1 MKSGF
6 DKYREKFSLA
16 QDYQIPHEH
25 AKSACAVVVP
35 ACRESAYLP
44 ATIRSLSA
52 NDSDLLAKTCVVVVV
67 NRPRGKVD
75 DAETICDNMETIRWL
90 LNDAPAG
97 LDTLLVSD
105 NDGNSDLVLDGGV
118 GEARK
123 IGMDI
128 ALEML
133 SGDPSSFIASLDA
146 DTTVEPDYLSS
157 LFGFFAS
164 GKADAAVL
172 GYSHRRDAC
181 PAAAEAIET
190 YERYLENYVEGLR
203 RAGSPYAF
211 HTVGSAM
218 AFTAE
223 AYVRAGGMKTRKGGE
238 DFYFLQAL
246 WKTASIAEIKKILV
260 HPSGRL
266 SDRVPFGTGPALK
279 KIMAGEKSLSHDP
292 MVFVSLGKLLS
303 SAEYLC
309 ENRIPDIMIW
319 LEGLENEA
327 REFLVRNNF
336 PEQWPK
342 IARNCPD
349 SVGKRIEAF
358 HRWFDAFRTL
368 KFIHFCEDRS
378 K

>member
-16 QDYQIPHEH
+16 REYNIPHGH

-35 ACRESAYLP
+35 ACRESKYLP
-44 ATIRSLSA
+44 ATLRSLSA
-52 NDSDLLAKTCVVVVV
+52 NDRNLLARTCVIVVV
-67 NRPRGKVD
+67 NRPRGRDD
-75 DAETICDNMETIRWL
+75 DAETIRDNMETIRWL
-90 LNDAPAG
+90 RNDAPSG
-97 LDTLLVSD
+97 LDTLLVSGK
-105 NDGNSDLVLDGGV
+105 DGNSDLVLDGGV
-118 GEARK
+118 GKARK

-133 SGDPSSFIASLDA
+133 SGEPSSFIASLDA

-181 PAAAEAIET
+181 PAAAEAMET

-223 AYVRAGGMKTRKGGE
+223 AYVRAGGMKIRKGGE

-246 WKTASIAEIKKILV
+246 RKTASIAGIKKILV

-279 KIMAGEKSLSHDP
+279 KIMAGEKIISHNP
-292 MVFVSLGKLLS
+292 MVFTSLGKLLS
-303 SAEYLC
+303 SSKNLC
-309 ENRIPDIMIW
+309 ENRNPDITVW
-319 LEGLENEA
+319 LECLEEEA
-327 REFLVRNNF
+327 MEFLLRNNF

-349 SVGKRIEAF
+349 SAGKRIEAF

-368 KFIHFCEDRS
+368 KFIHFCENRA